1 MRKRGFNMYLIKEK
15 SNTTL
20 YENYIPKYPNHKEM
34 EIQAY
39 LAYTV
44 GNDVS
49 KKMKSVVECMTTM
62 IVQGFLKKRN

>member
-15 SNTTL
+15 SNSTL
-20 YENYIPKYPNHKEM
+20 YENYIPKYPNHKDM

-49 KKMKSVVECMTTM
+49 KKNEICCGMYDNNDCSR
-62 IVQGFLKKRN
+62 FS